1 MELSK
6 LRYHVPSHKDTLD
19 FLILTGE
26 EASLD
31 ETKKIEEITDRHYKK
46 SKESGLRCIF
56 PSFRKENK
64 YRKNNLGMKSYE
76 DGKNKRI
83 IKYEKICGSDSPAV
97 IPTRPTKGKKGSETK
112 AKVACEENLVEFT
125 EMPEKL
131 GEYNIQIHSIMGNK
145 AFDIVND
152 VQKELNP
159 DLSEE
164 VKNNFEVLNNLL

>member
-6 LRYHVPSHKDTLD
+6 LRYHMPSYKDTLD
-19 FLILTGE
+19 LLILTGE

-31 ETKKIEEITDRHYKK
+31 ETKKIEEITDRHYNK

-97 IPTRPTKGKKGSETK
+97 IPTKPKKGNEEEEVTYK
-112 AKVACEENLVEFT
+112 ENLVEFT
-125 EMPEKL
+125 EMPEKW
-131 GEYNIQIHSIMGNK
+131 GKYNIQIHSIMGNK
-145 AFDIVND
+145 AFDMIKD
-152 VQKELNP
+152 VRSELNP
-159 DLSEE
+159 ELSEE